1 MPRALFALAA
11 ALLLFGCQKPKAVFD
26 VKTESTP
33 SPASLV
39 LDGRALGST
48 PITIH
53 LERLEDIAKVR
64 ARFEGQDPV
73 EQRIRFLP
81 GDQAELIFLFGEG
94 RSPMAKALGLA
105 RILVFEYAAG
115 LTFDVN
121 KWELKAGTL
130 PLLQRQAMLLNS
142 GFKDIK
148 IQVCGHT
155 DSTGTQEQN
164 MELSLQRAQAVLDY
178 LAAQGV
184 AKERLHPL
192 GFAAAYPLA
201 TNATEEGRGLNR
213 RTEIVLGM

>member
-1 MPRALFALAA
+1 MKRFVLPFIA
-11 ALLLFGCQKPKAVFD
+11 ALLVLNCQKPKATYEVR
-26 VKTESTP
+26 TESTP
-33 SPASLV
+33 SPASLA
-39 LDGRALGST
+39 LDGRKLGDT
-48 PITIH
+48 PATIL
-53 LERLEDIAKVR
+53 LERPEDISRVK

-81 GDQAELIFLFGEG
+81 GGKIELIFLFGEG
-94 RSPMAKALGLA
+94 RSAMAKGLGLA

-121 KWELKAGTL
+121 KWDLKDATL
-130 PLLQRQAMLLNS
+130 PLLQRQASLLNTS
-142 GFKDIK
+142 FKDIK

-155 DSTGTQEQN
+155 DSTGTQDQN
-164 MELSLQRAQAVLDY
+164 MELSLHRAQAVMDY
-178 LAAQGV
+178 LINQGV
-184 AKERLHPL
+184 ARERVHPL

>member
-1 MPRALFALAA
+1 MHRSLLVLAA
-11 ALLLFGCQKPKAVFD
+11 VLLLSGCQKPRSFYE

-33 SPASLV
+33 SPATLV
-39 LDGRALGST
+39 LNGRSLGST
-48 PITIH
+48 PVVIQ
-53 LERLEDIAKVR
+53 LEHAEDISKVR

-81 GDQAELIFLFGEG
+81 GDRAELIFLFGEG

-121 KWELKAGTL
+121 KWELKPGTL
-130 PLLQRQAMLLNS
+130 PLLQRQASLLNT

-148 IQVCGHT
+148 IQICGHT
-155 DSTGTQEQN
+155 DSTGTQDQN
-164 MELSLQRAQAVLDY
+164 MELSLQRARAVMAY
-178 LAAQGV
+178 LEAQGV
-184 AKERLHPL
+184 ARERLHPL
-192 GFAAAYPLA
+192 GFAAAFPLA
-201 TNATEEGRGLNR
+201 SNATEEGRGLNR

>member
-1 MPRALFALAA
+1 MSRTFLSLVAL
-11 ALLLFGCQKPKAVFD
+11 LLLFGCQKPKPLYE

-33 SPASLV
+33 SPANLV
-39 LDGRALGST
+39 LNGRALGNT
-48 PITIH
+48 PIVIQ
-53 LERLEDIAKVR
+53 LEHPEDISKVR
-64 ARFEGQDPV
+64 AQFEGQDPV

-81 GDQAELIFLFGEG
+81 GDRAELIFLFGEG
-94 RSPMAKALGLA
+94 RSPMAKALGLP

-130 PLLQRQAMLLNS
+130 PLLKRQASLLNAA
-142 GFKDIK
+142 FKDIK
-148 IQVCGHT
+148 VQICGHT
-155 DSTGTQEQN
+155 DSTGTLEQN

-184 AKERLHPL
+184 ARERLHPL
-192 GFAAAYPLA
+192 GFAAAFPLA
-201 TNATEEGRGLNR
+201 SNASEEGRGLNR